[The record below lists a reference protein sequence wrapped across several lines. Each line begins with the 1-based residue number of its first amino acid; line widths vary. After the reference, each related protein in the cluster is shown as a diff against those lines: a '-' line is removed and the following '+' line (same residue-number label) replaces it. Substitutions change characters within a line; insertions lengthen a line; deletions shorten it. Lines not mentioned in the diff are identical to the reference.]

1 MLKKCK
7 VCKKTFNA
15 VTSLNVYCSYECSN
29 INSKKKSRDL
39 YKQKRKE
46 RLSKEKEWADACK
59 KRADWACEYCGTT
72 ENLNA
77 HHIFSRNKKSVKFDL
92 DNAICLCALHHIFST
107 DFSAHKTPTE
117 FTEWVIEYRGRDW
130 YERLRKKAYMLLPDL
145 EEEE

>member
-46 RLSKEKEWADACK
+46 RLSKEKEWAVTVK
-59 KRADWACEYCGTT
+59 ERAGWKCEYCGTT

-77 HHIFSRNKKSVKFDL
+77 HHIFSRNNRSVKFDL
-92 DNAICLCALHHIFST
+92 DNGVCICASHHVFDPT
-107 DFSAHKTPTE
+107 FSAHKAPVE
-117 FTEWVIEYRGRDW
+117 FIEWIKEYRGEEW
-130 YERLRKKAYMLLPDL
+130 YENLRRKAKTLLQDL
-145 EEEE
+145 EED